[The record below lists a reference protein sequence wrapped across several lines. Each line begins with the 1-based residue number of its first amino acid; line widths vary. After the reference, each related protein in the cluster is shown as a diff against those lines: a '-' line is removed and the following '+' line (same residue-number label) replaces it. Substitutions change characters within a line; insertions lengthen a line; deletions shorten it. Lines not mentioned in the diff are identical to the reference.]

1 VHRMYHGTGATNT
14 SLRLVKYV
22 RRKSR
27 RAPFTLAGMTLLAI
41 QAFMLA
47 ALAQNEAWRKDSN
60 DNNRYQVSNEGTFI
74 KDGRRAEPG
83 GAGLFQHKDSMVGS
97 GKSEGRSTVAGREVS
112 NKVEQGRASSGHHH
126 GASRIE
132 WTRPDGGSLMRSCSP
147 G

>member
-97 GKSEGRSTVAGREVS
+97 GKSEGVAPWRVERCRTRW
-112 NKVEQGRASSGHHH
+112 NKVGRRAATITERVELNGRGLTAEAS
-126 GASRIE
+126 
-132 WTRPDGGSLMRSCSP
+132 
-147 G
+147 